1 MLYVVAM
8 PIGDVAD
15 LSPRALAILA
25 EVDLIACEDTRRIAP
40 LLAAHSIRTPTRSY
54 FEHNEERR
62 VPELVERMRR
72 GARIALATD
81 AGTPAISDP
90 GFKLVRETLDAGIR
104 VGAIPGPSA
113 VVAAL
118 SIAGLPTDRFTFEGF
133 LSSKPASRRN
143 ELKALA
149 HERRTM
155 VFFEASRRLGATL
168 TEMAAVFGAMR
179 EAAVTREIGK
189 TYEEVV
195 RANLGDL
202 AARFTATPARG
213 EITLVVAG
221 AGRNPNA
228 QERGGVGYSEAA
240 PALTIDMLCE
250 AGLSLKQASAVIAR
264 LGGRSRREVY
274 QDALAARRTRRDDNQ
289 PGDNQQDDNQDD

>member
-8 PIGDVAD
+8 PIGDITD

-25 EVDLIACEDTRRIAP
+25 QVDLIACEDTRRIAP
-40 LLAAHSIRTPTRSY
+40 LLAAHSIRTPTLSY

-62 VPELVERMRR
+62 APDLVERMRR
-72 GARIALATD
+72 GARIALVTD

-90 GFKLVRETLDAGIR
+90 GFRLVRETLDAGIG

-143 ELKALA
+143 ELKALTR
-149 HERRTM
+149 ERRTM
-155 VFFEASRRLGATL
+155 VFFEAARRLAPTL
-168 TEMAAVFGAMR
+168 TDMAEVFGAER
-179 EAAVTREIGK
+179 EAAVAREIGK

-195 RANLGDL
+195 RASLGEL
-202 AARFTATPARG
+202 AARFTANPARG

-221 AGRNPNA
+221 IGRDQSVQEKAGGDDSAA
-228 QERGGVGYSEAA
+228 Q
-240 PALTIDMLCE
+240 ALTIEMLYE
-250 AGLSLKQASAVIAR
+250 AGLSLKQASAVMAR
-264 LGGRSRREVY
+264 LGGRSRREIY
-274 QDALAARRTRRDDNQ
+274 QQALASRRTR
-289 PGDNQQDDNQDD
+289 QDDNQDD